1 MTSPLAGLLVLDF
14 TTLLPGPLAALM
26 LAEAGAEVVKIE
38 RPPAGDEMRSY
49 VPRWGADSTNF
60 ALLNRGKASVALDL
74 KDQAQKARLG
84 PLLARADI
92 VIEQFRPGVMDR
104 LGLGYAAIAAV
115 NPRVIYC
122 AITGYGQSGPKRDVA
137 GHDLNYIGDTGL
149 LSLSSG
155 EPARPVIPPALL
167 ADIAAGSYPAFMN
180 ILLAVIARQASGRG
194 CYLDVAMTDHIF
206 PFMYWAI
213 GKALGSGEWAGNAT
227 DLVTGGTPRYHLF
240 PAADNRLVAVAAIE
254 QKFWET
260 FCTLIDLAPALR
272 DDARDPA
279 ATIAGIAAILRGKP
293 GAHWRAVF
301 AGQDCCCSVVASLR
315 EAMADP
321 HVAARGLFR
330 GTASGSGTTLPALPV
345 PVLPIFRG
353 VAADKRSPA
362 LGADTDRLAPER
374 A

>member
-1 MTSPLAGLLVLDF
+1 MTPPLTGLLVLDF

-26 LAEAGAEVVKIE
+26 LAEAGATVVKIE
-38 RPPAGDEMRSY
+38 RPPVGDEMRTY

-74 KDQAQKARLG
+74 KDPAQQERLA
-84 PLLARADI
+84 PLLAQADI
-92 VIEQFRPGVMDR
+92 IIEQFRPGVMDR
-104 LGLGYAAIAAV
+104 LGLGYAAIAKI

-122 AITGYGQSGPKRDVA
+122 AITGYGQTGPKRDVA

-149 LSLSSG
+149 LAVSSG
-155 EPARPVIPPALL
+155 DPAHPVIPPALI

-180 ILLAVIARQASGRG
+180 ILLAVIARQATGRG
-194 CYLDVAMTDHIF
+194 CYLDVAMTDNIF
-206 PFMYWAI
+206 PFLYWAI
-213 GKALGSGEWAGNAT
+213 GKALG
-227 DLVTGGTPRYHLF
+227 TGGTPRYHLF
-240 PAADNRLVAVAAIE
+240 PAADDRLVAVAAIE

-272 DDARDPA
+272 DDAQDPA

-301 AGQDCCCSVVASLR
+301 AGRDCCCSVVASLQ

-321 HVAARGLFR
+321 HLAARGLFR
-330 GTASGSGTTLPALPV
+330 GTVSGSGTPLPALPV

-353 VAADKRSPA
+353 AAEDKRSPA
-362 LGADTDRLAPER
+362 LGADTDRLTPKR
-374 A
+374 S

>member
-1 MTSPLAGLLVLDF
+1 MTPPLTGLLVLDF

-38 RPPAGDEMRSY
+38 RPPVGDEMRSY

-74 KDQAQKARLG
+74 KDTAQQARLA

-104 LGLGYAAIAAV
+104 LGIGYAAVSEI

-122 AITGYGQSGPKRDVA
+122 AITGYGQTGPKRDVA

-149 LSLSSG
+149 LSVSSG
-155 EPARPVIPPALL
+155 DPARPVVPPALL

-180 ILLAVIARQASGRG
+180 ILLAVIARQATGRG
-194 CYLDVAMTDHIF
+194 CYLDVAMTDNVF
-206 PFMYWAI
+206 PFLYWAI
-213 GKALGSGEWAGNAT
+213 GKALGGGAWAGNGT

-240 PAADNRLVAVAAIE
+240 PAAHDRLVAVAAIE
-254 QKFWET
+254 QRFWET
-260 FCTLIDLAPALR
+260 FCTIIELEPALR
-272 DDARDPA
+272 DDAQDPA
-279 ATIAGIAAILRGKP
+279 ATIAGIGAILRGRS

-301 AGQDCCCSVVASLR
+301 EGRDCCCSVVASLR
-315 EAMADP
+315 EAMEDP
-321 HVAARGLFR
+321 HFVARGLFR
-330 GTASGSGTTLPALPV
+330 GTVSGGGARLPALPV

-353 VAADKRSPA
+353 EVEDKGAPA

>member
-1 MTSPLAGLLVLDF
+1 MTPPLTGLLVLDF

-26 LAEAGAEVVKIE
+26 LAEAGATVVKIE
-38 RPPAGDEMRSY
+38 RPPIGDEMRTY
-49 VPRWGADSTNF
+49 VPRWGDDSTNF

-74 KDQAQKARLG
+74 KDPAQKERLA

-92 VIEQFRPGVMDR
+92 IIEQFRPGVMDR
-104 LGLGYAAIAAV
+104 LGLGYAAIAEI

-122 AITGYGQSGPKRDVA
+122 AITGYGQTGPKRDVA

-149 LSLSSG
+149 LSVSSG
-155 EPARPVIPPALL
+155 DPAHPVIPPALI

-180 ILLAVIARQASGRG
+180 ILLAVIARQATGRG
-194 CYLDVAMTDHIF
+194 CYLDVAMTDNIF
-206 PFMYWAI
+206 PFLYWAI
-213 GKALGSGEWAGNAT
+213 GKALGTGEWAGNAT

-240 PAADNRLVAVAAIE
+240 PAADDRLVAVAAIE
-254 QKFWET
+254 QKFWEE
-260 FCTLIDLAPALR
+260 FCALIELDPALR

-279 ATIAGIAAILRGKP
+279 ATTAAIAAILRGKP

-301 AGQDCCCSVVASLR
+301 QGHDCCCSVVASLQ

-321 HVAARGLFR
+321 HVAARGLFH
-330 GTASGSGTTLPALPV
+330 GTVSGSGTTLPALPV

-353 VAADKRSPA
+353 AGEDKHAPV
-362 LGADTDRLAPER
+362 LGADTDRLTP
-374 A
+374 